1 MNLKKEESQQN
12 SLFYDFDEIAL
23 MKCSLTEKASIDSKL
38 TSKPVLY
45 QFQLIR
51 KTR

>member
-23 MKCSLTEKASIDSKL
+23 MKCSLTEKTSTDSKL
-38 TSKPVLY
+38 TNPVLC
-45 QFQLIR
+45 QFQLV
-51 KTR
+51 